1 MVKNTKKVKQV
12 DSRGVL
18 TFTKSQ
24 NSLGQNKL
32 PAQG

>member
-1 MVKNTKKVKQV
+1 MIKNTKKVKQV
-12 DSRGVL
+12 DSRGML

-24 NSLGQNKL
+24 NSLGHKP